1 LNAIIEIFIKYVL
14 PGLLV
19 AGLIGGLY
27 LKIKHTG
34 RDEERAVCVAEADSK
49 AVATQ
54 KEITALRNENELRK
68 AQHEITLARIE
79 DDKQKD
85 IERRDVSVRDVRNV
99 GLYIPKNCTGNDSGK
114 VPTKGEGITVVAGR
128 ADRERLPR
136 QVEED
141 LISLVEDA
149 QTQGVIQLKECR
161 AKLAEYVEIID

>member
-1 LNAIIEIFIKYVL
+1 MNAIIDIFIRYVL

-19 AGLIGGLY
+19 AGLVGGLY

-34 RDEERAVCVAEADSK
+34 RDEARAECVAEADAK
-49 AVATQ
+49 AAAAQ
-54 KEITALRNENELRK
+54 KEITALRNENELRR
-68 AQHEITLARIE
+68 AQHEVTLARIE

-85 IERRDVSVRDVRNV
+85 IEQLSASIRDVRNT
-99 GLYIPKNCTGNDSGK
+99 GLYVPKNRTGNDSGK

-149 QTQGVIQLKECR
+149 QKQGVIQLRECR
-161 AKLAEYVEIID
+161 AMLSEYVEIID

>member
-1 LNAIIEIFIKYVL
+1 MNAIIEILIKYVL

-19 AGLIGGLY
+19 AGLAGGLY
-27 LKIKHTG
+27 LKVKHTG
-34 RDEERAVCVAEADSK
+34 RDEARAACIAETDAK
-49 AVATQ
+49 AVAMQ
-54 KEITALRNENELRK
+54 KELDKLRNENELRK

-85 IERRDVSVRDVRNV
+85 IERRDASVRDVRNT
-99 GLYIPKNCTGNDSGK
+99 GLYLPKNCPRDDSGK
-114 VPTKGEGITVVAGR
+114 VSTEGEGITVIAGR
-128 ADRERLPR
+128 TDRERLPR

-161 AKLAEYVEIID
+161 AKLSEYVEIID

>member
-1 LNAIIEIFIKYVL
+1 MSAIIEIFIKYVL

-19 AGLIGGLY
+19 AGLVGGLY

-34 RDEERAVCVAEADSK
+34 RDEARAECVAEADAK
-49 AVATQ
+49 AVAMQ
-54 KEITALRNENELRK
+54 KEINALRNENELRR

-79 DDKQKD
+79 DDKQKG
-85 IERRDVSVRDVRNV
+85 IEHRDASVRDVRNT

-114 VPTKGEGITVVAGR
+114 VPAKREGITVTASR
-128 ADRERLPR
+128 TDRERLPR
-136 QVEED
+136 EIEEN

-161 AKLAEYVEIID
+161 AKLSEYVEIID

>member
-49 AVATQ
+49 AVAMQ

-68 AQHEITLARIE
+68 AEHEVRLVRIE
-79 DDKQKD
+79 DDKQEGIKH
-85 IERRDVSVRDVRNV
+85 RDASVRDVRNT
-99 GLYIPKNCTGNDSGK
+99 GLYVPKNRTGNDSGK